1 MPRKSEGHA
10 DRKSMEQNA
19 EQGGKSRPHFLS
31 SSQAMEEGGRQERG
45 DLHSLSHSYPNFS
58 SRHMMGT

>member
-1 MPRKSEGHA
+1 MPRKCEGQA

-31 SSQAMEEGGRQERG
+31 SSQAMEAGGGGRQERG
-45 DLHSLSHSYPNFS
+45 DLHTPCHTPTPTSAHV
-58 SRHMMGT
+58 T